1 MKRGFKAK
9 AERRAVELRKRLD
22 LAEVDPMPAR
32 RLAHHLGYMVARP
45 SGIGALPDQVAE
57 WMSCEDCGWSACLMS
72 GDGVRLILY
81 NPSESEGRQESSLMH
96 ELAHVVCGHPSTA
109 IDLRGGLSLRQ
120 FVDEHEEEA
129 SWLGGCLQI
138 PRVALARQVGRR
150 RTPEQAAEHFTASLD
165 MVWYRYRMTGLARQF
180 NGRGW

>member
-1 MKRGFKAK
+1 
-9 AERRAVELRKRLD
+9 
-22 LAEVDPMPAR
+22 
-32 RLAHHLGYMVARP
+32 
-45 SGIGALPDQVAE
+45 
-57 WMSCEDCGWSACLMS
+57 
-72 GDGVRLILY
+72 
-81 NPSESEGRQESSLMH
+81 MH

-150 RTPEQAAEHFTASLD
+150 RTPEQAGEHFTASLD